1 LTEQW
6 KPIPGFEGVY
16 EVSDLGN
23 VRSLARTNAQGK
35 RYKGKLLRVATVP
48 RTKVRQVVLFKDGV
62 RHSSTVHKLVL
73 TTFVGPAPEG
83 QEVVHLDGDS
93 SNNALT
99 NLKWGFRTETAQSL
113 VRRGTHVHT
122 RKERCPRGHLLEEG
136 NLTAFSKSKG
146 WRSCLACSKAHKS
159 VRDYQ
164 SVEFKRVS
172 DLIYKD
178 LMGEQAL

>member
-35 RYKGKLLRVATVP
+35 RYKGKLLTPATVP
-48 RTKVRQVVLFKDGV
+48 RTGIRQVVLFKDGA
-62 RHSSTVHKLVL
+62 RHSSTIHKLVL
-73 TTFVGPAPEG
+73 TAFVGPAPEG
-83 QEVVHLDGDS
+83 QEVVHIDGNA

-99 NLKWGFRTETAQSL
+99 NIKWGFRSETSQGIL
-113 VRRGTHVHT
+113 KRGNHVHK

-136 NLTAFSKSKG
+136 NLTAYSVRVG

-164 SVEFKRVS
+164 SAEFKRVS